1 MDGARWKDCLS
12 LLACGQDAH
21 HTPTEPKRHSLGLLQ
36 KFTSFLV
43 ASRGLLAAHPTHQEP
58 LVQLFPAGSAAHST
72 VQPQQL
78 PGSSAA
84 AGSAAFY
91 RRAHVPVTLHQ
102 PLQLGE
108 LELWEWPHSAFLAF
122 EFSVSEPIES
132 LTWCRNTQITPMAMS
147 LCKSYFYC
155 AASPLEVFLLLFS
168 FLLHWVFHL
177 DCMPEH

>member
-1 MDGARWKDCLS
+1 MSSFSPLAAQPTALSNLSSSRAAVLLRAVLLFTGEHTSLS
-12 LLACGQDAH
+12 LWQ
-21 HTPTEPKRHSLGLLQ
+21 
-36 KFTSFLV
+36 
-43 ASRGLLAAHPTHQEP
+43 
-58 LVQLFPAGSAAHST
+58 
-72 VQPQQL
+72 
-78 PGSSAA
+78 
-84 AGSAAFY
+84 
-91 RRAHVPVTLHQ
+91 HQ

-177 DCMPEH
+177 DYMPEH